1 MKTFRRTLT
10 STLFALVAF
19 AIPVLNALP
28 SSAQL
33 LQPWKLAPIKAA
45 PVVPAIPVIVTNTPL
60 PVSVTNPVT
69 VGNSLTIGS
78 PVTVGNSVTSPV
90 PTRDVDNLAN
100 EPYLFFVCLAG
111 GTLASQCTSDPISLF
126 PTTTASGKTV
136 KRFVSEFVSGHC
148 DAADDTHFISAG
160 VRHAFSGGGFGY
172 GHSIPVVNMPSPP
185 GFNDYVF
192 AQEMHIFGNPG
203 EGMAGGFS
211 YWGGGNYYCAYTI
224 EGYFV
229 TQ

>member
-45 PVVPAIPVIVTNTPL
+45 PPVPAIPVIVTNTPL

-111 GTLASQCTSDPISLF
+111 GTLASQCTSDPISQPPPLRARPSSGLF
-126 PTTTASGKTV
+126 PSLSPDTATLPTTLISSAQEFGTRFRAEDSATGTQFPSSICLPLRASTITCLLRKCISSATLGKAWRADSVTGAGGITTAP
-136 KRFVSEFVSGHC
+136 
-148 DAADDTHFISAG
+148 
-160 VRHAFSGGGFGY
+160 
-172 GHSIPVVNMPSPP
+172 IPSR
-185 GFNDYVF
+185 G
-192 AQEMHIFGNPG
+192 IL
-203 EGMAGGFS
+203 
-211 YWGGGNYYCAYTI
+211 
-224 EGYFV
+224 
-229 TQ
+229 